1 MQKEETNQAFL
12 DHNIL
17 LLKLSGFDVHNAL
30 LRWVAA
36 SLEGRTKFISLMD
49 ATSTARVLNGG
60 IPQGTKLGPL
70 LFAIMVN
77 DLVSSWVP
85 RAKYVDDLTVLEVV
99 PRNSPSM
106 LNFVV
111 NEIESYAI
119 SNNMRLDPSKR
130 KELSVDFLRYNS
142 CDWQPIAVGGAFI
155 ERVPCFLG
163 SISRRTFLGLP
174 IGPTGD
180 CMLLECLTQSSQLK
194 QGIILH

>member
-1 MQKEETNQAFL
+1 M
-12 DHNIL
+12 H
-17 LLKLSGFDVHNAL
+17 KLSGFDVHNAL

-36 SLEGRTKFISLMD
+36 FLESRTQFISLMD
-49 ATSTARVLNGG
+49 ATSTARFLNGG

-106 LNFVV
+106 LNFIV
-111 NEIESYAI
+111 NETESYAI
-119 SNNMRLDPSKR
+119 SNNMHLNPLKC
-130 KELSVDFLRYNS
+130 KELSVDLLRYNS
-142 CDWQPIAVGGAFI
+142 CSWHPIAVGGAFI
-155 ERVPCFLG
+155 ERVSCFKLLG

-174 IGPTGD
+174 IATRLSRGPTGD
-180 CMLLECLTQSSQLK
+180 CMLSQCLRIVACQCKIS
-194 QGIILH
+194 